1 MNIKLADR
9 LVALR
14 KERGFSQEELADR
27 LGISRQAVSK
37 WEQALSSPDLDNLV
51 RLAQLY
57 GLTLD
62 ELVCVDAPPAAK
74 LPQGAVDGAGERSG
88 ESARLSVGIAPA
100 APPLEAENNAP
111 GREASQEPCPVP
123 SGAEPGLDPEAT
135 VKRRQPR
142 NWSWLYIVPY
152 PVITVLVFL
161 ILGFGWGLWHPG
173 WVVFLTIPVYY
184 AAVTG
189 LAERRPNP
197 LYYAVPVLALLVFFI
212 LGTIFHLW
220 HPGWVV
226 LLAIPAYY
234 AASSG
239 YAERRRV
246 SDALRNAYP
255 ILAALVF
262 FILGVCFNLWHPG
275 WLVFVTI
282 PIFYGMLEAFNHRAS
297 N

>member
-197 LYYAVPVLALLVFFI
+197 LYSPCSPFWSFLSWGLSFTF
-212 LGTIFHLW
+212 GTRAGSFYWQFPLTMRHR
-220 HPGWVV
+220 PGMRN
-226 LLAIPAYY
+226 A
-234 AASSG
+234 AASPMRS
-239 YAERRRV
+239 ETLTP
-246 SDALRNAYP
+246 S
-255 ILAALVF
+255 
-262 FILGVCFNLWHPG
+262 
-275 WLVFVTI
+275 
-282 PIFYGMLEAFNHRAS
+282 
-297 N
+297 

>member
-57 GLTLD
+57 GLPLD

-100 APPLEAENNAP
+100 APPLEAENNAS

-123 SGAEPGLDPEAT
+123 SGAELGLDPEAT

-161 ILGFGWGLWHPG
+161 ILGFGWG
-173 WVVFLTIPVYY
+173 
-184 AAVTG
+184 
-189 LAERRPNP
+189 
-197 LYYAVPVLALLVFFI
+197 
-212 LGTIFHLW
+212 LW

>member
-57 GLTLD
+57 GLPLD

-100 APPLEAENNAP
+100 APPLEAENNAS

-123 SGAEPGLDPEAT
+123 SGAELGLDPEAT

-142 NWSWLYIVPY
+142 NWSWLYIC
-152 PVITVLVFL
+152 L
-161 ILGFGWGLWHPG
+161 
-173 WVVFLTIPVYY
+173 
-184 AAVTG
+184 
-189 LAERRPNP
+189 
-197 LYYAVPVLALLVFFI
+197 LY
-212 LGTIFHLW
+212 T
-220 HPGWVV
+220 
-226 LLAIPAYY
+226 
-234 AASSG
+234 SSPRQSI
-239 YAERRRV
+239 E
-246 SDALRNAYP
+246 
-255 ILAALVF
+255 
-262 FILGVCFNLWHPG
+262 
-275 WLVFVTI
+275 
-282 PIFYGMLEAFNHRAS
+282 
-297 N
+297 